1 MEYIFDLK
9 PYELDIHQIKK
20 YYGSDDINLK
30 TIEKYFKVS
39 INANSETLSF
49 SCDEKTKDLIFK
61 VLILMI
67 DSLDDIDINN
77 IINNVCRYRK
87 NFPCCCLC
95 NKYVKTKESK

>member
-77 IINNVCRYRK
+77 IINNVV
-87 NFPCCCLC
+87 N
-95 NKYVKTKESK
+95 